1 MNKKN
6 EAKATGYELVVVSDA
21 GLEKS
26 QVKSFLESIKKELKM
41 AKAVNI
47 SLKEI
52 GVKDFAYPINKKT
65 KGLYNIFTFSSS
77 GLDLDG
83 FYTYINRDKNILRY
97 LLLKE
102 NS

>member
-6 EAKATGYELVVVSDA
+6 QTKATEYDLVVVVDA

-26 QVKSFLESIKKELKM
+26 QVKSFLESIKEELTK
-41 AKAVNI
+41 AKAMNI
-47 SLKEI
+47 SFKEM
-52 GVKDFAYPINKKT
+52 GVKNFAYPIKKKT
-65 KGLYNIFTFSSS
+65 SGLYNIFTFNSS
-77 GLDLDG
+77 GLDLNG

-97 LLLKE
+97 LLLKR